1 MNYKYILI
9 ILISLLFFTN
19 CDNEND
25 SLTKRDKK
33 ILAECFKTILEG
45 APYLK
50 DSTFIINPHFGKF
63 EFNKRIRRN
72 YGSTDDNFNDD
83 VNHLNEIILN
93 KAKINE
99 TEFLTTQKKVNELFE
114 GTSNPFLYKIT
125 GDRKSKRIITFSGIS
140 DKILFV
146 EDITYLDEIDLDK
159 LKDNKILIDESRIKD
174 IMSYVFILDND
185 KIQEEVIDGSI
196 VFERW

>member
-33 ILAECFKTILEG
+33 ILTECFKTILEG

-63 EFNKRIRRN
+63 EFNKR
-72 YGSTDDNFNDD
+72 
-83 VNHLNEIILN
+83 V
-93 KAKINE
+93 
-99 TEFLTTQKKVNELFE
+99 
-114 GTSNPFLYKIT
+114 
-125 GDRKSKRIITFSGIS
+125 
-140 DKILFV
+140 
-146 EDITYLDEIDLDK
+146 
-159 LKDNKILIDESRIKD
+159 
-174 IMSYVFILDND
+174 
-185 KIQEEVIDGSI
+185 
-196 VFERW
+196 